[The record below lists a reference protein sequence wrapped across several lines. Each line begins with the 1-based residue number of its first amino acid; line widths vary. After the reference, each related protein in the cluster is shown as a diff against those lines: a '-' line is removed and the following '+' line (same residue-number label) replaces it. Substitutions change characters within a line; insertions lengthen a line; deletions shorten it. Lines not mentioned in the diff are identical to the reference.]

1 MNRKVKKALAILA
14 IGCALFAVAGALA
27 LGYLYQRPAMRFL
40 LNQAGF
46 RRPDGCSRKEIFL
59 TVEGERT
66 SVMLY
71 RHRSLESDRYY
82 YFQHGH
88 TEESNKHPALDRLAS
103 SLCDATGMNVLI
115 PAFDM
120 EREGVTLE
128 YYFQRVAA
136 VYRALAE
143 KFRGRY
149 RAFGACVGANLMLTA
164 FRRLPPEIYPEKML
178 LTSPS
183 FDGKSLVRAYEKM
196 LGPDREHNLLFKIAT
211 TLDPSVFDERE
222 KALIQ
227 KALKAPTPDAAAL
240 GSMSRVSGDELFDEM
255 VIFQTNRKILQR
267 INAGTMFGP
276 PGERPRCTY
285 FIIHSRQDNIVPFYQ
300 GEKLAEYMRRTGM
313 STDFLGTELWSHTEN
328 RVTVTGFV
336 SEAEQLL
343 RFFDRL
349 FQGDV

>member
-1 MNRKVKKALAILA
+1 MNRKIKKALAILA
-14 IGCALFAVAGALA
+14 IGCALLAVAGALA
-27 LGYLYQRPAMRFL
+27 LGYLYQLPAMRFL

-46 RRPDGCSRKEIFL
+46 RQPDGCSRKEIFL

-71 RHRSLESDRYY
+71 RHRSLQSDRYY

-88 TEESNKHPALDRLAS
+88 TEKSNKHPALDRLAS

-136 VYRALAE
+136 VYQALAE

-222 KALIQ
+222 KAL
-227 KALKAPTPDAAAL
+227 
-240 GSMSRVSGDELFDEM
+240 MHRVSGDELFDEM
-255 VIFQTNRKILQR
+255 VIFRTNRKILQR

-276 PGERPRCTY
+276 PGGRPRCTY

-336 SEAEQLL
+336 REAEQLL